1 MSRHPLVLVV
11 DDEESILESVTFSL
25 ENEGYRT
32 VVASDGGQALRQLQ
46 EVRPDLII
54 LDVMLP
60 DCSGIEVC
68 RAIRALGEQPIL
80 FLSARDHSDDKVL
93 GLESGADDYL
103 SKPFK
108 FKELLARVKALLR
121 RHVPSNPR
129 LSYGELVLD
138 PVTHTVTHKGQLLR
152 LTLREYELLEF
163 LLRRPQQVFS
173 RDQILRQL
181 WGWQSDAETNLVEV
195 HISALRQKL
204 GDAQRRL
211 IRTVRGVGYAL
222 G

>member
-1 MSRHPLVLVV
+1 MSRQPLVLVV

-32 VVASDGGQALRQLQ
+32 LVASDGSQALRLLE

-68 RAIRALGEQPIL
+68 RALRALGDQPIL
-80 FLSARDHSDDKVL
+80 FLSARDRSDDKVL

-121 RHVPSNPR
+121 RHLPGQQQLR
-129 LSYGELVLD
+129 YGEIELD
-138 PVTHTVTHKGQLLR
+138 PVSHTVTNRGQLLH

-181 WGWQSDAETNLVEV
+181 WGWQSEAETNLVEV
-195 HISALRQKL
+195 HVSALRHKL
-204 GDAQRRL
+204 GDANKRL
-211 IRTVRGVGYAL
+211 IRTVRGVGYSL